1 MKLQIINQ
9 KGETNYGENFRN
21 QRHKIVLTARYID
34 KDGNKINKDGLH
46 QYSRVHNYKEL
57 LHHIYNS
64 DFNCTI
70 WCKVFAKSK
79 TKKVVKFIKHTIN
92 KSKDTPDDIISKI
105 ADILNIYSER
115 YNIYREYVVYD
126 SKYEDIYS
134 TMKERFTYAGGYDFD
149 YKPGTDDVD
158 GVVEERYRLYLDQI
172 ISIIH
177 NIGRKELEWNKRDDV
192 LKYSSLKELFEAYDV
207 LYK

>member
-1 MKLQIINQ
+1 MEKIIEI
-9 KGETNYGENFRN
+9 KDTN
-21 QRHKIVLTARYID
+21 IVLTVRYID

-46 QYSRVHNYKEL
+46 QYSRVHNYEEL

-70 WCKVFAKSK
+70 GCKVFTKNK
-79 TKKVVKFIKHTIN
+79 TKKVVKFVKHKID
-92 KSKDTPDDIISKI
+92 KSKDSPDDIISKI

-115 YNIYREYVVYD
+115 YDIYREYVVYD

-134 TMKERFTYAGGYDFD
+134 TMKERFSYVKDNIYYHFKYT
-149 YKPGTDDVD
+149 GTDD
-158 GVVEERYRLYLDQI
+158 VVEERYRLYLDQI

-177 NIGRKELEWNKRDDV
+177 NIGRKELEWDDRGDV
-192 LKYSSLKELFEAYDV
+192 LKYSSLKELFETYDV

>member
-1 MKLQIINQ
+1 MEKIMEI
-9 KGETNYGENFRN
+9 KDTN
-21 QRHKIVLTARYID
+21 IVLTVRYID

-70 WCKVFAKSK
+70 GCKVFTK
-79 TKKVVKFIKHTIN
+79 TKKVVKFVKHKID
-92 KSKDTPDDIISKI
+92 KSKDSPDDIISKI

-115 YNIYREYVVYD
+115 YDIYREYVVYD

-134 TMKERFTYAGGYDFD
+134 TMKERFSYVKDNIYYHFKYT
-149 YKPGTDDVD
+149 GTDDVD
-158 GVVEERYRLYLDQI
+158 DVVEERYRLYLDQI

-177 NIGRKELEWNKRDDV
+177 NIGRKELEWDDRGDV
-192 LKYSSLKELFEAYDV
+192 LKYSSLKELFETYDV